1 MQLLTTVKVKT
12 VFNSNEA
19 EFTAKCQSI
28 NASYD
33 FKIEYD
39 GRDALIRFPSYYQ
52 IELTEW
58 CQLVL
63 GLFSKQSNF
72 KRVLFKTF
80 SFLKCNKK
88 LEYIFFNVNGITIS
102 VQQDSD
108 PYELMREYYRNSH
121 YVVLDNDT
129 EQEIKERSKKLLKLQ
144 TFIYRIFLQ
153 EEDNYT
159 SKSEHAFFFTKEEE
173 SIYETKKSQ
182 NLNKK
187 FKEFLSTFE
196 LDPDSSEESKELLSM
211 LKKNLLH

>member
-33 FKIEYD
+33 LKIEYD
-39 GRDALIRFPSYYQ
+39 CRDALIKFPSYYQ

-63 GLFSKQSNF
+63 GLFNKQSNF

-153 EEDNYT
+153 GEDNST
-159 SKSEHAFFFTKEEE
+159 SKSEHAIFFTKEEE

>member
-12 VFNSNEA
+12 VFNSNET

-33 FKIEYD
+33 LKIEYD
-39 GRDALIRFPSYYQ
+39 GRDALIKFPSYYQ
-52 IELTEW
+52 IELTKW

-121 YVVLDNDT
+121 YVVLDIDT

-144 TFIYRIFLQ
+144 TFIYRIFL
-153 EEDNYT
+153 
-159 SKSEHAFFFTKEEE
+159 TKEDE

-196 LDPDSSEESKELLSM
+196 LDPDSSEESKELLLL
-211 LKKNLLH
+211 LKKNLLHY

>member
-1 MQLLTTVKVKT
+1 M
-12 VFNSNEA
+12 
-19 EFTAKCQSI
+19 I
-28 NASYD
+28 
-33 FKIEYD
+33 I
-39 GRDALIRFPSYYQ
+39 I
-52 IELTEW
+52 
-58 CQLVL
+58 
-63 GLFSKQSNF
+63 SKQSNF

-144 TFIYRIFLQ
+144 TFIYRIFL
-153 EEDNYT
+153 
-159 SKSEHAFFFTKEEE
+159 TKEDE

-196 LDPDSSEESKELLSM
+196 LDPDSSEESKELLLL
-211 LKKNLLH
+211 LKKNLLHY